1 MYNIKVTIL
10 SSSEWHWAL
19 SHWCTAI
26 TAIRFWNFFIF
37 PNWQFFPSTQWLIIP
52 CTHKLC
58 APCCL
63 SGLGYSS
70 STWDNASALRVRRL
84 LLSTVF
90 ARFTQVAAGVR
101 ISLFLRL
108 VNTPVCGWATFC
120 LPVHP
125 SVDIGVVSTFRLLW
139 LLLPWTWM
147 CKYLF
152 KSLLSILLVTCPE
165 MDLLDCTVILFDFS
179 RNCHIVFH
187 SGCAIYKLS
196 TPCLYFPPR
205 HCLAKS
211 HLSPVREGMQS
222 GGRERNRSGVNIS
235 LRRSLFL
242 RIIPPNV
249 AESPLLLLERHLR
262 LPAFWGC

>member
-19 SHWCTAI
+19 SHWCTTI

-63 SGLGYSS
+63 SGLGSSS

-90 ARFTQVAAGVR
+90 ARFTQVIAGVR
-101 ISLFLRL
+101 ISSFLRL

-125 SVDIGVVSTFRLLW
+125 FESEVACFFFPSYIWKGNNHTGLCACRVEREISQYDGKSSKCITNQKVCHWSHNLSRTLSSYKPQCLHLW
-139 LLLPWTWM
+139 
-147 CKYLF
+147 
-152 KSLLSILLVTCPE
+152 
-165 MDLLDCTVILFDFS
+165 
-179 RNCHIVFH
+179 
-187 SGCAIYKLS
+187 
-196 TPCLYFPPR
+196 
-205 HCLAKS
+205 
-211 HLSPVREGMQS
+211 
-222 GGRERNRSGVNIS
+222 GR
-235 LRRSLFL
+235 
-242 RIIPPNV
+242 
-249 AESPLLLLERHLR
+249 
-262 LPAFWGC
+262 W

>member
-108 VNTPVCGWATFC
+108 VNTPVCGWVTFC
-120 LPVHP
+120 YPFIHQWTL
-125 SVDIGVVSTFRLLW
+125 GLFRLFSY
-139 LLLPWTWM
+139 
-147 CKYLF
+147 CDYC
-152 KSLLSILLVTCPE
+152 CPE
-165 MDLLDCTVILFDFS
+165 
-179 RNCHIVFH
+179 H
-187 SGCAIYKLS
+187 GCASICSSLCFQS
-196 TPCLYFPPR
+196 FW
-205 HCLAKS
+205 S
-211 HLSPVREGMQS
+211 HAQKWTCWIVR
-222 GGRERNRSGVNIS
+222 
-235 LRRSLFL
+235 
-242 RIIPPNV
+242 
-249 AESPLLLLERHLR
+249 
-262 LPAFWGC
+262 